1 MEDMSE
7 LTGVLRADLVQV
19 ILPQCLSGEVIIT
32 LLRVVMR
39 QAFHQIQLHQVLLQ
53 LMSVIQTVQQC
64 TLNIVQTV
72 DLLGKQVQAAVQ
84 LH

>member
-1 MEDMSE
+1 MATMLR
-7 LTGVLRADLVQV
+7 LTVARQVDLVQV
-19 ILPQCLSGEVIIT
+19 TLPLCQSGEDIIT

-53 LMSVIQTVQQC
+53 LMSVIQTVQRC
-64 TLNIVQTV
+64 TLNIVQMV
-72 DLLGKQVQAAVQ
+72 DLLGKQVQAVVQ

>member
-1 MEDMSE
+1 MV
-7 LTGVLRADLVQV
+7 T
-19 ILPQCLSGEVIIT
+19 ITPLPA
-32 LLRVVMR
+32 VML

-64 TLNIVQTV
+64 TLNIVQMA
-72 DLLGKQVQAAVQ
+72 DLLGKQVQAVVQ